1 MTPHCSSFIA
11 VSLDGCIAR
20 ADGSLDW
27 LDHANQNVQT
37 GEDCGYAAYMAPIKA
52 IVMGRGTFEK
62 VLSFPEWP
70 YAELP
75 VYVLSRTLQALP
87 ETAPD
92 SVRLHAGDLSGLM
105 TEAAARG
112 LERLYIDGGR
122 TVQSFL
128 AAGLLQEITV
138 TMIPAL
144 IGGGL
149 RLFAESGGAEASLR
163 HRSTTVYPFGFV
175 QTRYSIDSQH

>member
-27 LDHANQNVQT
+27 LDRANQSVPA

-70 YAELP
+70 YADLP
-75 VYVLSRTLQALP
+75 VYVLSRTLLALP
-87 ETAPD
+87 GTVPD
-92 SVRLHAGDLSGLM
+92 AVRLH
-105 TEAAARG
+105 
-112 LERLYIDGGR
+112 
-122 TVQSFL
+122 
-128 AAGLLQEITV
+128 
-138 TMIPAL
+138 
-144 IGGGL
+144 
-149 RLFAESGGAEASLR
+149 GGACPS
-163 HRSTTVYPFGFV
+163 
-175 QTRYSIDSQH
+175 

>member
-27 LDHANQNVQT
+27 LDLAHQSVPA

-70 YAELP
+70 YADLP
-75 VYVLSRTLQALP
+75 VYVLSHSLQAVP
-87 ETAPD
+87 EAAPN
-92 SVRLHAGDLSGLM
+92 SVQLHAGALSTLM
-105 TEAAARG
+105 EEMAARG
-112 LERLYIDGGR
+112 LDRLYIDGGR

-128 AAGLLQEITV
+128 AAGLLREITV
-138 TMIPAL
+138 TTIPVL
-144 IGGGL
+144 VGGGL
-149 RLFAESGGAEASLR
+149 KLFGDIGAEARLT
-163 HRSTTVYPFGFV
+163 HRATVVFPFGFV
-175 QTRYSIDSQH
+175 QTRYAIGTAD